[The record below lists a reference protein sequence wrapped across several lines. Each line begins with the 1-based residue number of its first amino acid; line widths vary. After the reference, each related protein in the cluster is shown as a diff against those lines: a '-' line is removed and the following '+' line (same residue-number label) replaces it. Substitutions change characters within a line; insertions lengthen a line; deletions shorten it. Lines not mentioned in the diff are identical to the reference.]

1 MKTWIIVLT
10 IVFVVLKLIQTM
22 IKNYIKNDREESIK
36 YYFSQGTSEMGIL
49 HGIFWLLTVLVGS
62 ADAILLFIYLINK
75 I

>member
-10 IVFVVLKLIQTM
+10 ILFVVLKLIQTM

-36 YYFSQGTSEMGIL
+36 YYFTQGTSEMGIL
-49 HGIFWLLTVLVGS
+49 YGIFWLLTVLVGS
-62 ADAILLFIYLINK
+62 TDAILIFIYLINK